1 MARRSRV
8 LPDGLPPGP
17 RGMPRLDHGPRDLPT
32 KRCWPRCGRCWTRW
46 WRSKWS
52 TCIYTSI
59 LLGSVTDCSA
69 TRMSAIRWRG
79 GGRPYALVGVINDD
93 RQFMNLTFDYA
104 IDQAGIVHRCETC
117 WLGLVRSHASPSD
130 DSLPSPFSH
139 HLLIDPRRLDRV
151 RWHRHTLALQR
162 AAVGT
167 GYLTTPLINTPRHYT
182 RPRVRANSG
191 CWSSSRV
198 NTSISG
204 CNQRSGIVGI
214 RS

>member
-1 MARRSRV
+1 MPSFRIRCAIARRSRV
-8 LPDGLPPGP
+8 PPDGLPRGP
-17 RGMPRLDHGPRDLPT
+17 RLRYAHAWIMDRGIPDEAVLAEMRA
-32 KRCWPRCGRCWTRW
+32 CWTRW

-69 TRMSAIRWRG
+69 TRMSAICWRG

-104 IDQAGIVHRCETC
+104 IDQAGIVYRRETC

-151 RWHRHTLALQR
+151 HWHRHTLVCSRPPLVPVTGTSAL
-162 AAVGT
+162 
-167 GYLTTPLINTPRHYT
+167 PP
-182 RPRVRANSG
+182 
-191 CWSSSRV
+191 
-198 NTSISG
+198 
-204 CNQRSGIVGI
+204 
-214 RS
+214 